1 MDGEVVANSE
11 ERKQRIQIEISLVF
25 ENPIKFNSPIR
36 FEKTISKDYPDSVT
50 INKNAVVI
58 SFERARGYS
67 KAQYLCKT
75 RVDYLGW
82 LLLSLACMDGM
93 EQSPCIAAVSCSV
106 DKKGGIELE
115 VPHELNNALSTFN
128 GTRYPDGVIGRSL
141 RGDAVAKSLHIAIS
155 YSWAASGAGYPE
167 ERLKLIWGAF
177 NALYRGY
184 AGATNSS
191 SVTRDAQM
199 LDDVNQLFIERD
211 VLVRSITKFEDIFNE
226 GSYKDFVSWKLLT
239 GTRSRSLHITDK
251 DKKNVVVEK
260 NKRLG
265 CIDKESLICMRDR
278 GCADYQGKSFFKTKI
293 NELLPGAKSD
303 KIHVRRV
310 ALLVCRYAYILRCDG
325 VHANREY
332 PIFDS
337 NAMAK
342 KQVLASLLE
351 AAAVDLA
358 TWLAANY

>member
-1 MDGEVVANSE
+1 M
-11 ERKQRIQIEISLVF
+11 
-25 ENPIKFNSPIR
+25 
-36 FEKTISKDYPDSVT
+36 
-50 INKNAVVI
+50 
-58 SFERARGYS
+58 
-67 KAQYLCKT
+67 
-75 RVDYLGW
+75 
-82 LLLSLACMDGM
+82 
-93 EQSPCIAAVSCSV
+93 
-106 DKKGGIELE
+106 
-115 VPHELNNALSTFN
+115 
-128 GTRYPDGVIGRSL
+128 
-141 RGDAVAKSLHIAIS
+141 
-155 YSWAASGAGYPE
+155 
-167 ERLKLIWGAF
+167 
-177 NALYRGY
+177 
-184 AGATNSS
+184 
-191 SVTRDAQM
+191 
-199 LDDVNQLFIERD
+199 
-211 VLVRSITKFEDIFNE
+211 
-226 GSYKDFVSWKLLT
+226 
-239 GTRSRSLHITDK
+239 
-251 DKKNVVVEK
+251 VEK

-293 NELLPGAKSD
+293 NELLPDAKSD